1 VDFVL
6 DNVGGSQLVAIWTS
20 HLAEGGV
27 VQCIGRTSQEDATFT
42 LLTGFRRRLEA
53 FRKGPQS
60 GADIAYLLGLMQRGR
75 QRVDVGWRGS
85 WNRIAEASTALFG
98 RRVAGKAVLDVD

>member
-1 VDFVL
+1 
-6 DNVGGSQLVAIWTS
+6 
-20 HLAEGGV
+20 
-27 VQCIGRTSQEDATFT
+27 
-42 LLTGFRRRLEA
+42 
-53 FRKGPQS
+53 
-60 GADIAYLLGLMQRGR
+60 MQRGR